1 MFFMHNSYE
10 YECAMVIDLK
20 MQLNDGILK
29 FMTGPLTLSAILKSE
44 KIAINDGNKFHV
56 KAEHRNY
63 L

>member
-29 FMTGPLTLSAILKSE
+29 FMTGPMTLSAILKSE
-44 KIAINDGNKFHV
+44 KNC
-56 KAEHRNY
+56 Y